1 MLNSK
6 TKLKTKILEYYKT
19 TNEQK
24 ISRTSKTHE
33 SNVPRGG
40 KIVLW
45 TGTEQKKKSWNTS
58 RRCGTQ
64 QKCYNILKGKVL
76 YWVQNSQGG
85 VSESVGTY
93 MHHDYSNGSR
103 GLSISQRYCLGAGSG
118 RWGGHARKK
127 KLPNSAHEVAIQW
140 FFDTH
145 TQTPTKC
152 FFLLFFLLDCDH
164 MFSVSIICIREWF
177 FRHPLGWVVFPG
189 LPLP

>member
-45 TGTEQKKKSWNTS
+45 TGTEQKKKLEHITTVRNTTKMLQYFKRQSSLLSTEQPGRCVRECRYLHASWL
-58 RRCGTQ
+58 Q
-64 QKCYNILKGKVL
+64 QRQQRSIHFPKVL
-76 YWVQNSQGG
+76 PGCWVRK
-85 VSESVGTY
+85 VG
-93 MHHDYSNGSR
+93 
-103 GLSISQRYCLGAGSG
+103 
-118 RWGGHARKK
+118 WHARKK

-140 FFDTH
+140 FFLFLLTGTHTH

-152 FFLLFFLLDCDH
+152 FFLSFF
-164 MFSVSIICIREWF
+164 SF
-177 FRHPLGWVVFPG
+177 FFWCVITCLAWA
-189 LPLP
+189 